1 MEKLE
6 LNKLLNRINEEDR
19 LKEYLNK
26 FELNKNDLTAKNNIY
41 LYGGSGT
48 GKTTFVMNILKELNY
63 DIVKYDAGDVRN
75 KSIIENITKHNMSDK
90 NIMSLFNKKAKK
102 IAIVMDEIDGMNNGD
117 KGGINSLIKIVRPKK
132 TKKQKL

>member
-41 LYGGSGT
+41 LYCWSGT
-48 GKTTFVMNILKELNY
+48 
-63 DIVKYDAGDVRN
+63 
-75 KSIIENITKHNMSDK
+75 
-90 NIMSLFNKKAKK
+90 
-102 IAIVMDEIDGMNNGD
+102 
-117 KGGINSLIKIVRPKK
+117 
-132 TKKQKL
+132 